1 VRNMSD
7 KEDFMKYL
15 VRKVGEIEELVR
27 IAKDHP
33 TIISLISIQDT
44 IAPTQQGGKLP
55 IIRIQLELQEQQL
68 KELRAKK

>member
-1 VRNMSD
+1 MSG
-7 KEDFMKYL
+7 KPEDFMTYL

-44 IAPTQQGGKLP
+44 IASTNQGAKLP

-68 KELRAKK
+68 KELKKKV